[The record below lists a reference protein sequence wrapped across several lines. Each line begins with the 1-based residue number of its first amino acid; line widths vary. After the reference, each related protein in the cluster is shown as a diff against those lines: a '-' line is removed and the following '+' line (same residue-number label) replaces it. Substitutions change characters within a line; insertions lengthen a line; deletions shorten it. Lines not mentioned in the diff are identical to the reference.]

1 MNVNLFRAGLTLAA
15 LSVIVV
21 PRAMSQ
27 VAAPTPPAGLV
38 HEAEVAMT
46 GYVVSAA
53 RNSLTVRI
61 EGGLY
66 TVFTYDRYTK
76 KPATVAVG
84 SKVRV
89 LSLST
94 GEPGVRIATNVAVL
108 AAPGAAPTASES
120 GSADRAAAH
129 PYETGEAV
137 PVSVRKL
144 ENGIEKQSRKYGAGV
159 RLGMGL
165 DPEVFLV
172 GVQARIGPFFDK
184 GFSFRPNIDFG
195 FGEVTKMVVLDLN
208 GVYRLPVN
216 KHGKWGM
223 YVGGG
228 PALTFAHRNFEEAAK
243 GENDIDFG
251 DFDYTTGFN
260 FLTGVE
266 FRSGFFVEAKATV
279 WAGPHLRVAFGY
291 TF

>member
-15 LSVIVV
+15 LTVIVV
-21 PRAMSQ
+21 PPAMSQ
-27 VAAPTPPAGLV
+27 VATPAPAGV
-38 HEAEVAMT
+38 VQDAEIAMT

-53 RNSLTVRI
+53 RNSMTVRI
-61 EGGLY
+61 EGGHY

-76 KPATVAVG
+76 RPPTVAVG

-94 GEPGVRIATNVAVL
+94 GEPGVRLATNVAVL
-108 AAPGAAPTASES
+108 AAPGAAPAASES
-120 GSADRAAAH
+120 GSADRAAEK
-129 PYETGEAV
+129 PYEVGEAV

-195 FGEVTKMVVLDLN
+195 FGEVTKMLVLDLN

-228 PALTFAHRNFEEAAK
+228 PALTFAHRNFEAAEK
-243 GENDIDFG
+243 GENEIDFG

-291 TF
+291 SF